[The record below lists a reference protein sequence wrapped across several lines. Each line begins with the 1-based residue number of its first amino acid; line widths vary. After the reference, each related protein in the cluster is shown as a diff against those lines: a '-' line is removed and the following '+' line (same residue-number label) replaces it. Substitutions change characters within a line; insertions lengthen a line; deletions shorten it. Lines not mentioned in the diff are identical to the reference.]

1 MQVFVIGDVM
11 LDIYQSGIISRISPE
26 APVPVVLNAQETFAA
41 GGAAN
46 VAVNL
51 ASIGL
56 PTRIAGIIG
65 KDSNGEK
72 LSQIIKNAGITTQLF
87 QSESQPTISKCRV
100 LGNEHHLARI
110 DTEGNFSNEAST
122 LFEAVKNQMA
132 PWIILSDYNK
142 GSLQNIPEYIHHFQ
156 SKGAKVIADPKRE
169 ISAYQG
175 AWLIK
180 PNKNEF
186 LKYIGNFSNHEELIE
201 KAKKTLQKNQI
212 QQMLITLGSEGMMY
226 VNLEHHQYYP
236 SQTIQ
241 VADITGAGDT
251 VLAGLVYGLANG
263 KDIYESILI
272 SKKLAEYAVTKIG
285 TYVLTSKDILD
296 IL

>member
-26 APVPVVLNAQETFAA
+26 APVPVVLNAQEKLTG

-56 PTRIAGIIG
+56 TTGLAGIIG
-65 KDSNGEK
+65 NDSNGEK
-72 LSQIIKNAGITTQLF
+72 LSQIISKAGISALLLP
-87 QSESQPTISKCRV
+87 SESQPTISKCRV
-100 LGNEHHLARI
+100 LGNGHHLVRI
-110 DTEGNFSNEAST
+110 DTEGNFSNEAPS
-122 LFEAVKNQMA
+122 LFEAVKTQVA
-132 PWIILSDYNK
+132 PWIILSDYHK
-142 GSLQNIPEYIHHFQ
+142 GSLQNIPEYIQHFQ
-156 SKGAKVIADPKRE
+156 SKGAKVIVDPKRE
-169 ISAYQG
+169 ISAYTG

-186 LKYIGNFSNHEELIE
+186 LKYIGNFNSHDELVE
-201 KAKKTLQKNQI
+201 KARHTLQEHQI
-212 QQMLITLGSEGMMY
+212 QHMLITLGSEGMMY
-226 VNLEHHQYYP
+226 VHAESHQYYP
-236 SQTIQ
+236 SRAIQ
-241 VADITGAGDT
+241 VSDITGAGDT

-263 KDIYESILI
+263 KEMHESIGI
-272 SKKLAEYAVTKIG
+272 AKKLAEYSVTKIG
-285 TYVLTSKDILD
+285 TYVLTQQDILD